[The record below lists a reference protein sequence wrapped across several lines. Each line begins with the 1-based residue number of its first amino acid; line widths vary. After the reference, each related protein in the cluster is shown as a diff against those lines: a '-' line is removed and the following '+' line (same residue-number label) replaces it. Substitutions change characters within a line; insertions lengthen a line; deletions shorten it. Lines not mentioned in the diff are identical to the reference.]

1 MVRGGSRNERSLF
14 FFKGAKGAGWSQP
27 SPSLDTENL
36 INSIPEKLR
45 RKSLPNW
52 PRASEP
58 EIVRHYTW
66 LSHIVIL
73 ESITVSIR

>member
-1 MVRGGSRNERSLF
+1 MVRGGSKMSDLF
-14 FFKGAKGAGWSQP
+14 SFNGAKGAGWSQP

-58 EIVRHYTW
+58 EIVRH
-66 LSHIVIL
+66 
-73 ESITVSIR
+73 